1 MVSERVTEIDGW
13 GKLICSL
20 VGVLGRSPSS
30 GEALGMPFLFG
41 SAVAHRAAP
50 TPPPVCSSLVF
61 SRSVQWDEPRQ
72 RGVLMRKLIR
82 HRIGS
87 AVVVWLL
94 ALGWTTSSWA
104 LTAVPRTF
112 AELVGLADWVLIG
125 TVTQITS
132 AVEAKGERIYT
143 YVTLADLE
151 VIKGA
156 WHDTEYVLRVS
167 GGVVDQ
173 RGEVYPGLPQF
184 EAGRRY
190 ILFIQGNFSAL
201 FPVVGLHQG
210 VFRVEWDPAR
220 QQTVVWPLA
229 DQGHAAIRG
238 RPLLGQLR
246 DAMLPAAGVTVEAFV
261 QRIHAQLR
269 VLSQAGPSTGN
280 TDLLERLLP
289 APEGTLP

>member
-1 MVSERVTEIDGW
+1 M
-13 GKLICSL
+13 
-20 VGVLGRSPSS
+20 
-30 GEALGMPFLFG
+30 
-41 SAVAHRAAP
+41 
-50 TPPPVCSSLVF
+50 
-61 SRSVQWDEPRQ
+61 RQ
-72 RGVLMRKLIR
+72 
-82 HRIGS
+82 RIGS
-87 AVVVWLL
+87 AIVVWLL

-112 AELVGLADWVLIG
+112 AELVGFADWVLIG

-132 AVEAKGERIYT
+132 AVEAKRERIYT

-220 QQTVVWPLA
+220 QQAVVWPLT
-229 DQGHAAIRG
+229 DQGHATIRG
-238 RPLLGQLR
+238 GPLLGQLR
-246 DAMLPAAGVTVEAFV
+246 DAMLPSAGVTVEAFV

-269 VLSQAGPSTGN
+269 TLSQAAPSAGD
-280 TDLLERLLP
+280 TDLPERFLP
-289 APEGTLP
+289 APGGTLP

>member
-1 MVSERVTEIDGW
+1 MVSERVTEIDSW
-13 GKLICSL
+13 GKLVCTPAGTL
-20 VGVLGRSPSS
+20 RRSPSS
-30 GEALGMPFLFG
+30 GEGLGRPFCFD

-50 TPPPVCSSLVF
+50 ASPPVCPAFVLSHP
-61 SRSVQWDEPRQ
+61 VQWADPLQ
-72 RGVLMRKLIR
+72 REFLMRKIIG

-112 AELVGLADWVLIG
+112 TELVGLADWVLIG
-125 TVTQITS
+125 TVTQVTS
-132 AVEAKGERIYT
+132 AVEAQGERIYT
-143 YVTLADLE
+143 YVRLADLE
-151 VIKGA
+151 MIKGE

-173 RGEVYPGLPQF
+173 RMEVYPGLPQL
-184 EAGRRY
+184 EEGKRY
-190 ILFIQGNFSAL
+190 VLFIQGNFSAL

-220 QQTVVWPLA
+220 QQTMVWPFS
-229 DQGHAAIRG
+229 DQVRATTRG
-238 RPLLGQLR
+238 GRALGQRQESL
-246 DAMLPAAGVTVEAFV
+246 LPAADMTVEAFV

-269 VLSQAGPSTGN
+269 VLSQEGQGAGNVDHPGGLSH
-280 TDLLERLLP
+280 ER
-289 APEGTLP
+289 